1 MADSSMSAIG
11 SHHPLA
17 APTAAKVPPTRVA
30 YLLGK
35 GTSRLLNVRVW
46 AEEVHLLVN
55 GPDMLYGW
63 GRILVSL
70 DMTEGASF
78 QAWTRLANALTCTSY
93 CGQNGTTAIPIEVDT
108 SRIGTCLR
116 FSMGPMAMYQ
126 SQVVIRPKKARLTM
140 WQALDHAFGNP
151 RKSYAAV
158 IVPEPAT
165 GHAEHD
171 ASIFMAEP
179 SPAPGEHPH
188 AQDHSADGS

>member
-1 MADSSMSAIG
+1 MAEPWTKAIPTTQPIKASSTPEA
-11 SHHPLA
+11 
-17 APTAAKVPPTRVA
+17 PPTHVA

-46 AEEVHLLVN
+46 QEEIHLLVN
-55 GPDMLYGW
+55 GPDMLYGS
-63 GRILVSL
+63 GRILTSL
-70 DMTEGASF
+70 DVVGGAGF
-78 QAWTRLANALTCTSY
+78 QAWTQLAAALTCTSY
-93 CGQNGTTAIPIEVDT
+93 CGQNGTTAIPIEVET

-126 SQVVIRPKKARLTM
+126 SQLVIRPKRARLTM

-151 RKSYAAV
+151 RKSYSAV

-171 ASIFMAEP
+171 ASIFEPDP
-179 SPAPGEHPH
+179 SPAHGEHEH
-188 AQDHSADGS
+188 GHSPAER